1 MPMLNISELH
11 KTIDQKK
18 KTRLLCYEI
27 ILEKCHKRIID
38 CSKKE
43 QTYCLFVVPEYIIGL
58 PIINNYEC
66 TQFLIE
72 SLKENGFTVTY
83 TFPNLIYI
91 CWEKPNSSSSST
103 KQLYLTNGTGVGAG
117 SAAAVNQSL
126 IQRNKF
132 THRIDDLLGE

>member
-1 MPMLNISELH
+1 MPMLNITELH

-18 KTRLLCYEI
+18 KTRLLCYET

-43 QTYCLFVVPEYIIGL
+43 QTFCLFIVPEYIIGL

-72 SLKENGFTVTY
+72 SLKENGFDVTY

-91 CWEKPNSSSSST
+91 SWNKEKPKN
-103 KQLYLTNGTGVGAG
+103 KNLYLSDKSFNNTHNN
-117 SAAAVNQSL
+117 SQKLLNFDNSNQK
-126 IQRNKF
+126 NKF
-132 THRIDDLLGE
+132 SHSIDELL